1 MGNKNNSI
9 GNICDHKSINY
20 NSDYY
25 KNLLEDPTINETCSN
40 CDILPICNGGGCT
53 IYRKNHKYK
62 PTCKVYK
69 DTLIKQVIDTFDN
82 LKDNIDR

>member
-1 MGNKNNSI
+1 MSRNPRIDNRRSLHI
-9 GNICDHKSINY
+9 I
-20 NSDYY
+20 
-25 KNLLEDPTINETCSN
+25 LLEDPTINDTCSN

-62 PTCKVYK
+62 PTCKFYK

-82 LKDNIDR
+82 LQDNIDR